1 MASARER
8 AVLRSVASMPPGA
21 ELFVIDG
28 RTGRAAAHRPGSG
41 AGPEAVLLVVG
52 PIDLR
57 ALGVERPAIRP
68 SRRDAGDH
76 KGQAPDSGDLD
87 WLAPADRRRVKADR
101 NRHHHAAK
109 AAQAQAAPGAT
120 SAPQGAPDGRERP
133 GARAGRNGAPTR
145 PDDGLGSVRG
155 I

>member
-1 MASARER
+1 MATERER
-8 AVLRSVASMPPGA
+8 AVRRTVAAMPAGA
-21 ELFVIDG
+21 DLLLVDG
-28 RTGRAAAHRPGSG
+28 RTGRAAAHRPGT
-41 AGPEAVLLVVG
+41 GPEPEAALVVVG

-87 WLAPADRRRVKADR
+87 WLAPGERRRVKADR
-101 NRHHHAAK
+101 NRLHHAARAVQAK
-109 AAQAQAAPGAT
+109 AARAAT
-120 SAPQGAPDGRERP
+120 SAPHGAPDGRERP
-133 GARAGRNGAPTR
+133 GARAGRDGAPTR